1 MGHDRDESTTAADA
15 GTAAAFA
22 MTHWSLVLAA
32 GHGGSAVARQAMAQ
46 LCQLYWY
53 PLYAYARRQGAD
65 ADADAARDL
74 TQGFFE
80 HLLEHE
86 LVARADA
93 ARGRFRSYL
102 LQCFKNFA
110 SSERARARR
119 QKRGGGDLV
128 LSLEVPGMEQR
139 FAGDLADGRDPESLY
154 ERQWALAVVDEALR
168 RLREAFAAAG
178 RERTFA
184 VLAPRLT
191 GEADG
196 VSSRE
201 LARELGTTEGT
212 VNVMVHRLRRQY
224 REALSAVVFRTV
236 ASPAEVEDEL
246 RHLLRVLQ
254 AR

>member
-1 MGHDRDESTTAADA
+1 
-15 GTAAAFA
+15 
-22 MTHWSLVLAA
+22 LVLAA
-32 GHGGSAVARQAMAQ
+32 GHGGSAVAREAMAQ

-65 ADADAARDL
+65 ADAARDL

-86 LVARADA
+86 LVARAEA
-93 ARGRFRSYL
+93 SRGRFRSYL

-119 QKRGGGDLV
+119 EKRGGGDLI
-128 LSLEVPGMEQR
+128 LSLDVPGMEQR

-154 ERQWALAVVDEALR
+154 ERQWALAVVEEALR
-168 RLREAFAAAG
+168 RLRQEFVVAG
-178 RERTFA
+178 RERTFTA
-184 VLAPRLT
+184 LAPRLT
-191 GEADG
+191 GDPDG

-212 VNVMVHRLRRQY
+212 VDVMVHRLRRQY
-224 REALSAVVFRTV
+224 REALSAVVLRTV
-236 ASPAEVEDEL
+236 ASPAEVEEEL
-246 RHLLRVLQ
+246 RYLLRVLQ